1 MQELR
6 TWPGCTL
13 YARMH
18 ESRERGKNTPSR
30 DTVEDARF
38 AKPDVFPDWEST
50 LLTLYSVQ
58 STLYSMYIHSTHAL
72 DSAFHSPTPAHYA
85 ESPLH
90 SSRIVCIVCIVCI
103 VSHLPIL
110 FPRGCRGRSAGGPV
124 GQSERGQSHG
134 PLASGGIFDI
144 RVFSWTFF
152 FCPFFLSSSHTLAL
166 FCLLP
171 GTKLGL

>member
-72 DSAFHSPTPAHYA
+72 DSAFHSPTHAHYA

-90 SSRIVCIVCIVCI
+90 SSRIVCIVCI